1 MLTVEEVYHF
11 DLKGYLVVKRAIEP
25 DLIRALHDQLCELER
40 VGKEHLPPQCIP
52 HWTPVV
58 NEYRIMNIIEC
69 GNLFIQLI
77 DHSQILG
84 RIEAL
89 VPGPIRLTEAYSIS
103 RKRGI
108 GLPLHATPIAQYR
121 MTPSG
126 PKSFHV
132 KAIINLTDCGPEDG
146 PLVVFEG
153 THKLG
158 MPFPYSIIHPDW
170 PTPTHDVAMAQA
182 YLKADGS
189 APTVK
194 VPWEQIPGYKEVY
207 AEAGDLLVFTEDL
220 WHGAKELRSD
230 RTRRSLYFAYS
241 PYHFATWHGVEYSAE
256 LKQRATDR
264 QRHLLSGP
272 FIGSFYE
279 GADIASRVPADVPFQ
294 ILPNSERRSTWG
306 EDNPPVPLTPAPRED
321 LLAETL
327 REIFEQTLPQRLAAN
342 PELAMAHLGICQLII
357 SGKSGGKWFLDL
369 TDRNGQVIP
378 GECNTPDCVVE
389 VNSQDFVDLFTGK
402 AEPAEL
408 FYQGKL
414 AVRGNISVAMQ
425 MATLWGE

>member
-11 DLKGYLVVKRAIEP
+11 DLKGYVLVKKAFEP
-25 DLIRALHDQLCELER
+25 DVIRALHDQLCELEY
-40 VGKEHLPPQCIP
+40 VEKEQLPPQCIP

-77 DHSQILG
+77 DHPQILS
-84 RIEAL
+84 RVEAL

-103 RKRGI
+103 RRRGI
-108 GLPLHATPIAQYR
+108 GLPLHATPIAEYR

-126 PKSFHV
+126 PKSAHV
-132 KAIINLTDCGPEDG
+132 KAIVNLTDCGPEDG

-158 MPFPYSIIHPDW
+158 VPFPYSGLHPDW
-170 PTPTHDVAMAQA
+170 PTPTHDVAIVQA
-182 YLKADGS
+182 YLKGD
-189 APTVK
+189 APARTVK
-194 VPWEQIPGYKEVY
+194 VPWEQIPGYKEVC

-230 RTRRSLYFAYS
+230 RTRRTLYFAYS

-256 LKQRATDR
+256 LKQRVTER

-279 GADIASRVPADVPFQ
+279 GTDIASRVPADVPFQ
-294 ILPNSERRSTWG
+294 ILPNSERWSTWQRG
-306 EDNPPVPLTPAPRED
+306 NPSALSKPSSQEGPRTG
-321 LLAETL
+321 TL
-327 REIFEQTLPQRLAAN
+327 RDIFERTLPQRLAAH

-357 SGKSGGKWFLDL
+357 SGENGGKWFLDL
-369 TDRNGQVIP
+369 SDRNGHVIP
-378 GECNTPDCVVE
+378 GECDKPDCVVE
-389 VNSQDFVDLFTGK
+389 VSSQDFVGLFTGK

-408 FYQGKL
+408 FYQGRL
-414 AVRGNISVAMQ
+414 AIRGNTSVAMQ